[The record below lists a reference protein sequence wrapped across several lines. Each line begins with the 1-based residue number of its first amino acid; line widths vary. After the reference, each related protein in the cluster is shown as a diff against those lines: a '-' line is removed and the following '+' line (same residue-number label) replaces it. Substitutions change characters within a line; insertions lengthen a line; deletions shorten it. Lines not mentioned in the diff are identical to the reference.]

1 LKHTSRRFALMGTA
15 ALCASLLLPQA
26 ALSQDKLRVAIVMPG
41 NITDKSWNQAG
52 FEGLKRIESELGA
65 EVAFSEKVAQPDQAE
80 ALSDFA
86 RRGYK
91 VVFGHGGE
99 FQEAVNRVAKRFPET
114 FFIVNNGTQGGANT
128 AAISFD
134 YKQFGNAMG
143 VIAARMSKTGKV
155 GYIGGQKIKFST
167 DLEIGFR
174 DGFKKIRPDGTVFSI
189 YTNDWDDIAK
199 GKEAA
204 LSQISQGADVVFP
217 TMDNAVIGSLQA
229 AKEKNAYAFGIYYD
243 AIKDWP
249 DTVLQ
254 SAILD
259 IGGGMVKLAKLSAS
273 KSLKAQVYTY
283 GIDPSDTSAARLG
296 TFHKAVPEAV
306 RLETLNAV
314 KVAAKP

>member
-1 LKHTSRRFALMGTA
+1 MKLTNRRFALLGTA
-15 ALCASLLLPQA
+15 ALCAGLLLPQA
-26 ALSQDKLRVAIVMPG
+26 AMSQDKLRVAIVMPG

-65 EVAFSEKVAQPDQAE
+65 EIAFSEKVAQPDQAE

-99 FQEAVNRVAKRFPET
+99 FQEAVNRVAKRFPDT
-114 FFIVNNGTQGGANT
+114 FFIVNNGTQAGANT

-155 GYIGGQKIKFST
+155 GFIGGQKIKFST

-174 DGFKKIRPDGTVFSI
+174 DGFKKIRSDGTVFSI

-259 IGGGMVKLAKLSAS
+259 IGGGMMKLAKLSAS
-273 KSLKAQVYTY
+273 KSLKAQVYTF
-283 GIDPSDTSAARLG
+283 GIDPNDTSAARLG

-306 RLETLNAV
+306 RQETLNAV
-314 KVAAKP
+314 KVAAKQ

>member
-1 LKHTSRRFALMGTA
+1 MTHQRRIVLLGAV
-15 ALCASLLLPQA
+15 ALCTGLLAPQA
-26 ALSQDKLRVAIVMPG
+26 ALAQEKLRVAAVLPG

-52 FEGLKRIESELGA
+52 YEGLKRIEAELGA

-91 VVFGHGGE
+91 LVFGHGGE
-99 FQEAVNRVAKRFPET
+99 FQEAVNRVARRFPDT
-114 FFIVNNGTQGGANT
+114 VFIVNNGTQSNGSNT

-143 VIAARMSKTGKV
+143 VIAARVSKTGKV

-259 IGGGMVKLAKLSAS
+259 IGGGMVKLARMSAD
-273 KSLKAQVYTY
+273 KSLKPQVYTF
-283 GIDPSDTSAARLG
+283 GIDPKDTTVARLG

-306 RLETLNAV
+306 RRETLSA
-314 KVAAKP
+314 VAATAKP